1 MVCKLA
7 CILEPPGRFKNIE
20 ACPVPL
26 PENLV
31 SLFQSTAWE
40 SGSLKAPHMILICSQ
55 VWEPLPYGVTS
66 VGTTALGWQVLEPL
80 PYRVRLSRTRAGS
93 CWAFSLLMRMSWV
106 WTVERF
112 GVKDEGDTLLS
123 DPSSL
128 LPRVWFHFYE
138 WPQLRQPSITSVS
151 MLLRPPRLTLTQS
164 VPQGKFPVPVA
175 W

>member
-40 SGSLKAPHMILICSQ
+40 SVSLKAPHMILICSQ

-66 VGTTALGWQVLEPL
+66 LGTTALQGEAKQDW
-80 PYRVRLSRTRAGS
+80 SRQLL
-93 CWAFSLLMRMSWV
+93 CIFSV
-106 WTVERF
+106 
-112 GVKDEGDTLLS
+112 DEDELGMNS
-123 DPSSL
+123 
-128 LPRVWFHFYE
+128 
-138 WPQLRQPSITSVS
+138 
-151 MLLRPPRLTLTQS
+151 
-164 VPQGKFPVPVA
+164 
-175 W
+175 